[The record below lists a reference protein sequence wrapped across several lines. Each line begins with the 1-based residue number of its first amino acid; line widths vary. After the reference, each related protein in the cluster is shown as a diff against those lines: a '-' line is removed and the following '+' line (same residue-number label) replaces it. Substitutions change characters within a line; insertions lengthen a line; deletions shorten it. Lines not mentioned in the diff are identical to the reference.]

1 MTRMD
6 DRGNNT
12 TPPNPLSTL
21 TQEQLWNIQW
31 YAKVLCNRA
40 PVPMKKK
47 HLKNLCI
54 LSQVLDVESNL
65 RGDTIP
71 HAPFHEGDLLAI

>member
-1 MTRMD
+1 
-6 DRGNNT
+6 
-12 TPPNPLSTL
+12 
-21 TQEQLWNIQW
+21 
-31 YAKVLCNRA
+31 
-40 PVPMKKK
+40 MKKK